1 MKGGENMLKREVLYP
16 SDMSEDGRRGDLTSL
31 EAKSFDQ
38 EFKQQIR
45 IKAAELIA
53 QRNGVNYGP
62 GADVL
67 KEFVKSRFRYQLP
80 YFFEVA
86 KQLLKGEEPRGFKQ
100 WDWEDWWKKAD
111 YNVDAHT
118 RRRWQSQR
126 NTIFRNQ
133 PSLLIPLKLDL
144 NLERKRLSYAEWEK
158 KYIPDKTEGIDF
170 KGFYQ
175 I

>member
-1 MKGGENMLKREVLYP
+1 MEKIMKGGENMLKREVLYP

-67 KEFVKSRFRYQLP
+67 KEFVKMRRFYDNQRETHSCHYL
-80 YFFEVA
+80 
-86 KQLLKGEEPRGFKQ
+86 
-100 WDWEDWWKKAD
+100 D
-111 YNVDAHT
+111 YPHM
-118 RRRWQSQR
+118 
-126 NTIFRNQ
+126 
-133 PSLLIPLKLDL
+133 
-144 NLERKRLSYAEWEK
+144 
-158 KYIPDKTEGIDF
+158 TE
-170 KGFYQ
+170 
-175 I
+175 